1 MCNLCYSSKQ
11 KEITGLTSEKDSL
24 TTAVSRLTEVV
35 QEGKQREDALEERVR
50 QLETEAEEKRKEIE

>member
-1 MCNLCYSSKQ
+1 MCYSSKQ

-24 TTAVSRLTEVV
+24 TTTVSRLMEVI
-35 QEGKQREDALEERVR
+35 QEGKQREDALEEKVR